1 MHSHNIKTD
10 VREVRDRRLSSVRS
24 RVCAA
29 VLCGVLALAVS
40 ASPAT
45 AASKELAQEGG
56 TGALAAL
63 ATLIY
68 GPVKIVYATGGLVF
82 GGLAYAFSGGNK
94 DVLNAVLTPTVRGDY
109 VVTPSALV
117 GEEDLHFLGQD
128 PRYRNDMFAAEDVF

>member
-10 VREVRDRRLSSVRS
+10 VREVRDRRMISVRS
-24 RVCAA
+24 RVWAT
-29 VLCGVLALAVS
+29 VLCGVLAFAVS

-128 PRYRNDMFAAEDVF
+128 PRYRDDMFAAEDVF